1 MGFTGFPED
10 TRVFLRELTANNQR
24 DWFEANKKRYEQVGK
39 APLSDLCLAVADM
52 GAREELD
59 ISGDP
64 KRSPFR
70 IYRDVRF
77 SKDKSPY
84 KTHLSAF
91 FGPNGDKNELGGV
104 YFHVEPERCL
114 LAAGLY
120 AADNKMLTAIRG
132 WIVAHPKKFL
142 AMRDDLAA
150 KGLELESW
158 DSLKRVP
165 PAFAEHK
172 ESSIA
177 PYLMWKQF
185 MVSRTLPPDT
195 IESPTLIDSI
205 EAMARDCQGFRRWT
219 KEFAAYSAG
228 RRG

>member
-1 MGFTGFPED
+1 MGFNGFPKD
-10 TRVFLRELTANNQR
+10 TRVFLRELAANNQR
-24 DWFEANKKRYEQVGK
+24 EWFEANKKRFETVGK
-39 APLSDLCLAVADM
+39 APLSDLCLAVADL
-52 GAREELD
+52 GAREDLD

-91 FGPNGDKNELGGV
+91 FGPNGDKKELGGV

-120 AADNKMLTAIRG
+120 ATDTKMLTAIRT

-158 DSLKRVP
+158 DSLKKVP

-172 ESSIA
+172 DSAVA
-177 PYLMWKQF
+177 PYLTWKQF
-185 MVSRTLPPDT
+185 MVSRNLPPDT
-195 IESPTLIDSI
+195 VESHGLIDAI
-205 EAMARDCQGFRRWT
+205 EAMARDSQAFRRWT